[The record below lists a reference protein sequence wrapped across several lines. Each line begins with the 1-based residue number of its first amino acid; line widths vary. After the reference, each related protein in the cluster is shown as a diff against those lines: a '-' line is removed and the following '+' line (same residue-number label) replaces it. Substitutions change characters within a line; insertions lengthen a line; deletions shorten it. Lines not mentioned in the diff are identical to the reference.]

1 MRKLAAILT
10 ALALV
15 LPATAAAKAHASRRH
30 QSSPV
35 QFATRPRPT
44 RQTRQTMHKK
54 RESRSAPL
62 TEPEAAEAA
71 CAGWGYTLT

>member
-35 QFATRPRPT
+35 QVRHQAKA
-44 RQTRQTMHKK
+44 HKADAADDAQEA
-54 RESRSAPL
+54 RE
-62 TEPEAAEAA
+62 
-71 CAGWGYTLT
+71 